1 MFMDNYTVDWN
12 LIYTL
17 TFFMSCKLHLPI
29 KNMSSSRNL
38 HLENMILKSES
49 MIFENDY
56 SNAK

>member
-17 TFFMSCKLHLPI
+17 TIFMSCKLHLPI